1 MGYSS
6 DEMCRD
12 KKEHG
17 RQKHYVGST
26 LSKGVNMIKYPN
38 SPSCK
43 GWILG
48 IVYIN
53 LLLGYRNKRSLH
65 VDLFLFYFVL
75 SLVINN
81 NIRRLIITHT
91 VQMRSQFFSLCGL
104 ISITICYVLLILI
117 VD

>member
-1 MGYSS
+1 
-6 DEMCRD
+6 MCRD

-53 LLLGYRNKRSLH
+53 LLIG
-65 VDLFLFYFVL
+65 
-75 SLVINN
+75 
-81 NIRRLIITHT
+81 
-91 VQMRSQFFSLCGL
+91 FFFFGSFC
-104 ISITICYVLLILI
+104 
-117 VD
+117 